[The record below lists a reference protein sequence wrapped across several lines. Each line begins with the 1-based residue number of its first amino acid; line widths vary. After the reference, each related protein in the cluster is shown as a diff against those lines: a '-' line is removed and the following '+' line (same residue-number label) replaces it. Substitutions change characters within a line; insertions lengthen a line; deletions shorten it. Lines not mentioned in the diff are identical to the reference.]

1 MFAGFQTFECKQG
14 KKFEMVMLWN
24 SAILPELAKQSGCKG
39 GLLLVDPESNKC
51 MGIELWHDDVP
62 ACFFDTNGSFRKLA
76 AKLTPVVTA
85 PPERRQLQVMA
96 QNVTQGT

>member
-24 SAILPELAKQSGCKG
+24 STILPELAKQSGCKG

-51 MGIELWHDDVP
+51 MGIELWDDDV
-62 ACFFDTNGSFRKLA
+62 AASSFDTNGSFQKLA
-76 AKLTPVVTA
+76 EKLTPVVTA